1 MRAQHRSQPPQR
13 ARRPH
18 DPGGRRGRANGQ
30 ESGRGCN
37 TLRPSTEQC
46 VQAYGFG
53 LGAQVLTRTQV
64 RLGTEGAQP
73 RGHDQPVRRQQP
85 GVDERGSAID
95 DVVHHFPAYLPVI
108 PKLHPPPTA
117 SRQLEFGDRHIAS
130 VAGVSGGKRSH
141 LAPESAS
148 REFRRKTTRSPQDFC
163 SKRLWPFRL
172 YAGETGGLGDR
183 SRNLSADTIGV
194 EIDLVRRPF
203 QDLLRSQPINLV
215 FSYLSSRRTRGPTS
229 VPYAYSIWAPTDLI
243 PGGYAYRCAILCHAT
258 LRERGCRALRP
269 AKRGRFMRYCAPVA

>member
-1 MRAQHRSQPPQR
+1 M
-13 ARRPH
+13 
-18 DPGGRRGRANGQ
+18 
-30 ESGRGCN
+30 
-37 TLRPSTEQC
+37 
-46 VQAYGFG
+46 
-53 LGAQVLTRTQV
+53 
-64 RLGTEGAQP
+64 
-73 RGHDQPVRRQQP
+73 
-85 GVDERGSAID
+85 
-95 DVVHHFPAYLPVI
+95 I

-141 LAPESAS
+141 LALEAAS

-163 SKRLWPFRL
+163 SKRPWPFRL

-194 EIDLVRRPF
+194 EIDLVRQPF

-269 AKRGRFMRYCAPVA
+269 AKRGRFMRDCAPVA